1 MRIRLGQ
8 WLLAAVLLAAVVVA
22 FGQAGY
28 FLSSPAQRPERADLM
43 VVLGGDDGDRSVTA
57 ARLYGQG
64 LATRILLTGVEA
76 RPGEVRELYQ
86 NWRAQFLMKA
96 GVLQDAILFDSVSAN
111 SMEEAVNARRLMEQK
126 GWRSVI
132 VVSDPYHMRRLSWA
146 WGRVF
151 AGSGLKFRLVAT
163 SPDWWKPDRWW
174 LDEKGAQ
181 AVITEY
187 IKLVYYLAVK

>member
-1 MRIRLGQ
+1 MRR
-8 WLLAAVLLAAVVVA
+8 WLLAASLLVAVVVA

-28 FLSSPAQRPERADLM
+28 FLTLPAQRPEHADLM
-43 VVLGGDDGDRSVTA
+43 VVLGGDVGDRSLTA
-57 ARLYGQG
+57 ARLYRQG
-64 LATRILLTGVEA
+64 LAGRILLTGVEG
-76 RPGEVRELYQ
+76 RPSEVREHYQ

-96 GVLQDAILFDSVSAN
+96 GVSPDAILFDSTSAN

-132 VVSDPYHMRRLSWA
+132 VVSDPHHMRRLSWA

-151 AGSGLKFRLVAT
+151 AESGLQFRLVAT

-174 LDEKGAQ
+174 LDEKSAQ